1 MGCVCVYV
9 CGGLCGVA
17 CVWVREA
24 PRGHEL
30 RGRYVPAG
38 FASFQ
43 YFSTPGNEP
52 GTEPRLRL

>member
-9 CGGLCGVA
+9 CGGLLRCG
-17 CVWVREA
+17 VREA

-38 FASFQ
+38 LASFQ
-43 YFSTPGNEP
+43 YFSTPGNAP

>member
-9 CGGLCGVA
+9 CGGLLRCG
-17 CVWVREA
+17 VREA

-30 RGRYVPAG
+30 QGRYVPAG
-38 FASFQ
+38 LASFQ
-43 YFSTPGNEP
+43 YFSTPGNAP

>member
-9 CGGLCGVA
+9 CGSLLRA
-17 CVWVREA
+17 VWVREA

-38 FASFQ
+38 LASFQ
-43 YFSTPGNEP
+43 YFSTPGNAP